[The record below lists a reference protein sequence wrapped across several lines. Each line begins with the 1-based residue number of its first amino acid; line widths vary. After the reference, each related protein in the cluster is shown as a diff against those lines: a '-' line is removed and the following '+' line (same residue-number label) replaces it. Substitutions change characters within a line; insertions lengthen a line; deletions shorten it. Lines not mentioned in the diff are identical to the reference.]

1 MKKIIFLL
9 FVLVFSMNAF
19 GQMNINPYFSIG
31 YLNHMGR
38 NGYNVELGADR
49 EVHKLIDVSAN
60 ARFSW
65 CDSDLRFNNQT
76 IVLALALNV
85 SFIALN
91 NESMRLMIG
100 PGLSYGN
107 YQRHTAYV
115 GIEKNGKTIWI
126 DYAKIRF
133 DYKLDTKTSV
143 GMNAALYG
151 DGGNLSIMAGF
162 VASFKL

>member
-1 MKKIIFLL
+1 MKKIIFIL
-9 FVLVFSMNAF
+9 FVVFFSVNAF
-19 GQMNINPYFSIG
+19 SQINVNPYFSVG

-49 EVHKLIDVSAN
+49 EVQRFVDVSAN

-65 CDSDLRFNNQT
+65 CDSDLRYNNQT
-76 IVLALALNV
+76 IVMALALNV

-91 NESMRLMIG
+91 NEKMRLMVG

-115 GIEKNGKTIWI
+115 GIEKNGKTLWI
-126 DYAKIRF
+126 DYAKVRF
-133 DYKLDTKTSV
+133 DYKIDTKTSV
-143 GMNAALYG
+143 GMIVALYG
-151 DGGNLSIMAGF
+151 DGGKTAIMAGF
-162 VASFKL
+162 LASFKL